1 MKVIIGN
8 AWPYANSKLHLGRVV
23 VFIPG
28 DILARYHRKKGDE
41 VIFISGSDA
50 HGNLILSKAEEEK
63 ITPIEVVEK
72 YHGEFIREFEALDF
86 SFDLF
91 SNTEKEFHKEWVQTK
106 IKELYDKDYI
116 YENEGD
122 LFFKLSKFENEVKNI
137 FERGEFWRKNAKIIT
152 EKYIREGLRD
162 RAVTKDIDFGVKV
175 PLDGFDDK
183 RIFVW
188 IEALMGYLTAAK
200 ECIGSEESLKEYF
213 NGGDSRVYLIHG
225 KDNIPFHTIIFTGLI
240 SALGYDD
247 INLRVFSSNYLKL
260 EGKNF
265 STIKNWALW
274 IDEVLEKYS
283 VDLIRYF
290 LIMNSPEECD
300 TDFRW
305 KSFISSNNELV
316 DELERFCTNTVN
328 LYNKERCQI
337 YKNKYEK
344 NKMDEYYEDVGLLIE
359 KGKFKDGLKLI
370 LSFVKETNRDKT
382 YSIIKL
388 INIANLLEPFM
399 PSFSHKILDIF
410 KLKNNSFEFI
420 HIENVDRNIEYIET
434 FRVMDKNIFIDE
446 INNLKKK
453 KLK

>member
-50 HGNLILSKAEEEK
+50 HGSLILSKAEEEK
-63 ITPIEVVEK
+63 ITPLEVVKK
-72 YHGEFIREFEALDF
+72 YHNEFITEFKALDF

-91 SNTEKEFHKEWVQTK
+91 SNTEKEFHKEWVQK
-106 IKELYDKDYI
+106 RIKELYEKEYI
-116 YENEGD
+116 YEEAGD
-122 LFFKLSKFENEVKNI
+122 LHFRLSSFEKEVKNI
-137 FERGEFWRKNAKIIT
+137 FERGKFWRGNAKVIT

-162 RAVTKDIDFGVKV
+162 RAVTKDIDFGVDV
-175 PLDGFDDK
+175 PLEGFENK
-183 RIFVW
+183 KIFVW
-188 IEALMGYLTAAK
+188 IEALMGYLTATQ
-200 ECIGSEESLKEYF
+200 ECIGEEQNLKDYF
-213 NGGDSRVYLIHG
+213 GDKESRVYLIHG
-225 KDNIPFHTIIFTGLI
+225 KDNIPFHTIIFTGLL
-240 SALGYDD
+240 SALGYED

-290 LIMNSPEECD
+290 LILNSPEEYD

-305 KSFISSNNELV
+305 KNFININNELV
-316 DELERFCTNTVN
+316 DELERFCINTIN
-328 LYNKERCQI
+328 FYNRGTCDI

-344 NKMDEYYEDVGLLIE
+344 NKVAEYYEDAGLLME
-359 KGKFKDGLKLI
+359 KGMFKDALKLI
-370 LSFVKETNRDKT
+370 ITFVKETNRDRT

-388 INIANLLEPFM
+388 INVANLLEPFM
-399 PSFSHKILDIF
+399 PQFSKKIMDLF
-410 KLKNNSFEFI
+410 KLENIAWEFV
-420 HIENVDRNIEYIET
+420 HLENVDKNIEYIET
-434 FRVMDKNIFIDE
+434 FKVMDKNVFIDE
-446 INNLKKK
+446 INTLKKK
-453 KLK
+453 KIK